1 MQIMDILQKLAFI
14 SMILDFDLLKIM
26 QFNDLYPLYR
36 HTGSF
41 TKLTQKYIWNYE
53 QVDGILWNIK
63 TLRLHMF
70 KTIYLIVM
78 KFTDVM

>member
-1 MQIMDILQKLAFI
+1 MDILQKLAFI
-14 SMILDFDLLKIM
+14 SMILGFYLLKLM
-26 QFNDLYPLYR
+26 QFSDLHLSYR

-63 TLRLHMF
+63 TLRLHISNISYPINMV
-70 KTIYLIVM
+70 IEV
-78 KFTDVM
+78 V